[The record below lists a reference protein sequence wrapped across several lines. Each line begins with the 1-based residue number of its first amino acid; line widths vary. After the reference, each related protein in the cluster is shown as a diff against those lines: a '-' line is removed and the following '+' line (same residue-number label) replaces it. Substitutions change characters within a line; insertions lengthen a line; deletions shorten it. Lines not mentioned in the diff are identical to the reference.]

1 MPQHAE
7 NLRNHEVPSSDHAR
21 WQRGTKVEPGWS
33 QSKTLQD
40 TKESP
45 KFLVQK
51 ASGTKWSQGGTKE
64 EPRPQQAENQRK
76 TKVLGP
82 ERLRGQRGTKV
93 EPRQNPAGNQGT
105 PKVFGT
111 ESVRNQVEPRWN
123 QGGTKEE
130 PRPQQAEN
138 QRKTKVWGPE
148 RPRGQSGTKVEPR
161 WNQGGTKVEP
171 RRNHAEPLGKLRIS
185 DSVAPQTWIY
195 YNTN

>member
-1 MPQHAE
+1 MVKPSKASWWNQGGTKAHPCRKPKEAEGFWSNKRPEPWWNQGGTKEEPMPQHAE

-33 QSKTLQD
+33 QGKTLQD

-45 KFLVQK
+45 RFLVQK
-51 ASGTKWSQGGTKE
+51 ASGTKW
-64 EPRPQQAENQRK
+64 
-76 TKVLGP
+76 
-82 ERLRGQRGTKV
+82 
-93 EPRQNPAGNQGT
+93 
-105 PKVFGT
+105 
-111 ESVRNQVEPRWN
+111 N
-123 QGGTKEE
+123 QGGTKAE
-130 PRPQQAEN
+130 PRRN
-138 QRKTKVWGPE
+138 QGRSRQKTKEKLRFG
-148 RPRGQSGTKVEPR
+148 GQNVPGAKVEPK